1 MIKSVAVLGAG
12 TMGHS
17 IANNIASHGIQ
28 VNLYESFEQVRETV
42 KDRIKGE
49 LEIMVEEGY
58 FPEEKIQETLENIT
72 LYKDLE
78 PAVKDVDFVIEALPE
93 ILELKQ
99 DLFEQLDQIC
109 RPDTILASNTS
120 SLKLWDMAAKI
131 AEERKAK
138 ILIAHC
144 YNPAHL
150 IPIIELSFFGNM
162 SEEDY
167 NEVRDLFIRCEKAPV
182 KVLKDVTGMVAN
194 RLLHAQAREA
204 FYLIDQGIAEAEDVD
219 RALMFGPCFRNATTG
234 MLECADMGG
243 LDIWY
248 AAESNFFPD
257 LADNKTPSD
266 TMRKLVEEGHYGIKT
281 GKGFYDYPEEA
292 KEKATEAFNRR
303 LITQLKACRDYKKAT
318 SSTPE
323 NPSEHI

>member
-1 MIKSVAVLGAG
+1 MIQTAAVLGAV

-17 IANNIASHGIQ
+17 IANNMASHGIP
-28 VNLYESFEQVRETV
+28 VNLYEAFDEVRETA
-42 KDRIKGE
+42 KDRIQKE

-58 FPEEKIQETLENIT
+58 FPESKIRETLDNIT

-78 PAVKDVDFVIEALPE
+78 PAVRDVDLVIEAVPE

-99 DLFEQLDQIC
+99 DILKQLDELC
-109 RPDTILASNTS
+109 RPDCILASNTS
-120 SLKLWDMAAKI
+120 SLKLRDMTEKLPEA
-131 AEERKAK
+131 RKAK
-138 ILIAHC
+138 VLIAHC

-150 IPIIELSFFGNM
+150 IPIIELSYFGNM
-162 SEEDY
+162 SEEDF
-167 NEVRDLFIRCEKAPV
+167 NEVRDFFVRCEKAPV

-243 LDIWY
+243 LDIWC
-248 AAESNFFPD
+248 AAEANFFPD
-257 LADNKTPSD
+257 LADGKAPSE
-266 TMRKLVEEGHYGIKT
+266 TMQRLVSEGHYGIKT
-281 GKGFYDYPEEA
+281 GRGFYEYPPETRQETA
-292 KEKATEAFNRR
+292 DAFNRR
-303 LITQLKACRDYKKAT
+303 LIAQLKASRGYVK
-318 SSTPE
+318 
-323 NPSEHI
+323 

>member
-1 MIKSVAVLGAG
+1 MIKTVAVLGAG

-17 IANNIASHGIQ
+17 IANNIASHGIP
-28 VNLYESFEQVRETV
+28 VNLYESFDQVRKTV

-49 LEIMVEEGY
+49 LEIMVAEGY
-58 FPEEKIQETLENIT
+58 FPESKIEEMLDNIT

-99 DLFEQLDQIC
+99 DLLEQLDQIC

-120 SLKLWDMAAKI
+120 SLKLWDMAEKI
-131 AEERKAK
+131 SEERKAK

-162 SEEDY
+162 SEEDF
-167 NEVRDLFIRCEKAPV
+167 NEVRDLFLRCEKAPV

-243 LDIWY
+243 LDVWY
-248 AAESNFFPD
+248 AAERNFFPD
-257 LADNKTPSD
+257 LAANKEPSE
-266 TMRKLVEEGHYGIKT
+266 TMKKLVEEGHFGIKT
-281 GKGFYDYPEEA
+281 GKGFYDYPEETKA
-292 KEKATEAFNRR
+292 KALEDFNKR
-303 LITQLKACRDYKKAT
+303 LITQLKACRYYMK
-318 SSTPE
+318 
-323 NPSEHI
+323 

>member
-1 MIKSVAVLGAG
+1 MIKTVAVLGAG

-17 IANNIASHGIQ
+17 IANNIASHGIP
-28 VNLYESFEQVRETV
+28 VNLYESFDQVRKTV

-49 LEIMVEEGY
+49 LEIMVAEGY
-58 FPEEKIQETLENIT
+58 FPESKIEETLDNIT

-99 DLFEQLDQIC
+99 DLLEQLDQIC

-120 SLKLWDMAAKI
+120 SLKLWDMAEKI
-131 AEERKAK
+131 SEERKAK

-162 SEEDY
+162 SEEDF
-167 NEVRDLFIRCEKAPV
+167 NEVRDLFLRCEKAPV

-243 LDIWY
+243 LDVWY
-248 AAESNFFPD
+248 AAERNFFPD
-257 LADNKTPSD
+257 LAANKEPSE
-266 TMRKLVEEGHYGIKT
+266 TMKKLVEEGHFGIKT
-281 GKGFYDYPEEA
+281 GKGFYDYPEETKA
-292 KEKATEAFNRR
+292 KALEDFNKR
-303 LITQLKACRDYKKAT
+303 LITQLKACRYYMK
-318 SSTPE
+318 
-323 NPSEHI
+323 

>member
-1 MIKSVAVLGAG
+1 MIKTVAVLGAG

-17 IANNIASHGIQ
+17 IANNIASHGIP
-28 VNLYESFEQVRETV
+28 VNLYESFEQVRKTV

-49 LEIMVEEGY
+49 LEIMVAEGY
-58 FPEEKIQETLENIT
+58 FPESKIEETLDNIT

-99 DLFEQLDQIC
+99 DLLEQLDQIC

-120 SLKLWDMAAKI
+120 SLKLWDMAEKI
-131 AEERKAK
+131 SEERKAK

-162 SEEDY
+162 SEEDF
-167 NEVRDLFIRCEKAPV
+167 NEVRDLFLRCEKAPV

-243 LDIWY
+243 LDVWY
-248 AAESNFFPD
+248 AAEGNFFPD
-257 LADNKTPSD
+257 LAANKEPSE
-266 TMRKLVEEGHYGIKT
+266 TMKKLVEEGHFGIKT
-281 GKGFYDYPEEA
+281 GKGFYDYPEETKA
-292 KEKATEAFNRR
+292 KALEDFNKR
-303 LITQLKACRDYKKAT
+303 LITQLKACRYYMK
-318 SSTPE
+318 
-323 NPSEHI
+323 

>member
-1 MIKSVAVLGAG
+1 MIKTVAVLGAG

-17 IANNIASHGIQ
+17 IANNIASHGIP
-28 VNLYESFEQVRETV
+28 VNLYESFDQVRETV

-49 LEIMVEEGY
+49 LEIMVAEGY
-58 FPEEKIQETLENIT
+58 FPESKIEETLDNIT

-99 DLFEQLDQIC
+99 DLLEQLDQIC

-120 SLKLWDMAAKI
+120 SLKLWDMAEKI
-131 AEERKAK
+131 SEERKAK

-162 SEEDY
+162 SEEDF
-167 NEVRDLFIRCEKAPV
+167 NEVRDLFLRCEKAPV

-243 LDIWY
+243 LDVWY
-248 AAESNFFPD
+248 AAEGNFFPD
-257 LADNKTPSD
+257 LAANKEPSE
-266 TMRKLVEEGHYGIKT
+266 TMKKLVEEGHFGIKT
-281 GKGFYDYPEEA
+281 GKGFYDYPEETKA
-292 KEKATEAFNRR
+292 KALEDFNKR
-303 LITQLKACRDYKKAT
+303 LITQLKACRYYMK
-318 SSTPE
+318 
-323 NPSEHI
+323 